1 MEGQAGVLQP
11 LGDGGGLSGGQEAVQ
26 VPGDHHTHTR
36 VKHRQKPPEI
46 PDMGQ
51 TLHKT

>member
-1 MEGQAGVLQP
+1 MEGQTGLLQP
-11 LGDGGGLSGGQEAVQ
+11 LGDGPRLPGGQEAVQ
-26 VPGDHHTHTR
+26 VPGDQDTHTGI
-36 VKHRQKPPEI
+36 KHRQKPPEI